1 MGHTPTKF
9 GETGW
14 GVSHTGTKEVD
25 WVRREKQW
33 RAKQEQK
40 NGEKKKKKTN
50 RQNKQKSFFF
60 GKSPMLGLKLRAF
73 PDGPRGRPLDH
84 RRGLIRSTWP
94 STHQQKTYLPY
105 VRKIVLEQLTP
116 FSVVQI
122 VLLYY
127 HSSTIP
133 GCATESDT

>member
-40 NGEKKKKKTN
+40 KMGKKKPTAKTKKN
-50 RQNKQKSFFF
+50 LFFLEKVQCWDSNF
-60 GKSPMLGLKLRAF
+60 EPF
-73 PDGPRGRPLDH
+73 PTVPEAAL
-84 RRGLIRSTWP
+84 W
-94 STHQQKTYLPY
+94 
-105 VRKIVLEQLTP
+105 
-116 FSVVQI
+116 
-122 VLLYY
+122 
-127 HSSTIP
+127 TI
-133 GCATESDT
+133 GVA

>member
-9 GETGW
+9 GDTGW

-40 NGEKKKKKTN
+40 NGGKKTN
-50 RQNKQKSFFF
+50 RQNKKKSFFF

-73 PDGPRGRPLDH
+73 PNGPRGRPLDH

-94 STHQQKTYLPY
+94 SRHHQKTYLPY

-133 GCATESDT
+133 GCAIKLRLR

>member
-1 MGHTPTKF
+1 M
-9 GETGW
+9 
-14 GVSHTGTKEVD
+14 
-25 WVRREKQW
+25 EKQNQ
-33 RAKQEQK
+33 RP
-40 NGEKKKKKTN
+40 
-50 RQNKQKSFFF
+50 KQKTFVF
-60 GKSPMLGLKLRAF
+60 GKSPMLGLKLRGF

-94 STHQQKTYLPY
+94 STSTHQQKTYLPY

-133 GCATESDT
+133 GCAISFISCY

>member
-14 GVSHTGTKEVD
+14 GVSHTETKEVD

-33 RAKQEQK
+33 RAKK
-40 NGEKKKKKTN
+40 NKKMEKKQPTAKK
-50 RQNKQKSFFF
+50 KQKSFFF
-60 GKSPMLGLKLRAF
+60 RKSPMLGLKLRAF
-73 PDGPRGRPLDH
+73 PDSPRGRPLDH

-94 STHQQKTYLPY
+94 SRHYQKTYLPY

-133 GCATESDT
+133 GCAR

>member
-40 NGEKKKKKTN
+40 KMGKKN
-50 RQNKQKSFFF
+50 QPPKQKKIFFF
-60 GKSPMLGLKLRAF
+60 WKKSNVGTQTSSLSQRSQRPPF
-73 PDGPRGRPLDH
+73 GP
-84 RRGLIRSTWP
+84 
-94 STHQQKTYLPY
+94 
-105 VRKIVLEQLTP
+105 
-116 FSVVQI
+116 
-122 VLLYY
+122 
-127 HSSTIP
+127 
-133 GCATESDT
+133 

>member
-33 RAKQEQK
+33 RAKK
-40 NGEKKKKKTN
+40 NKKMEKKNNGQKKK
-50 RQNKQKSFFF
+50 KSFFF
-60 GKSPMLGLKLRAF
+60 GKSPILGLKLRAF

-94 STHQQKTYLPY
+94 SIHQQKTYLPY

-133 GCATESDT
+133 GCAN

>member
-40 NGEKKKKKTN
+40 KWGKKN
-50 RQNKQKSFFF
+50 QPPKQKKIFFF
-60 GKSPMLGLKLRAF
+60 WKKSNVGTSNFEPF
-73 PDGPRGRPLDH
+73 PTVPEAAL
-84 RRGLIRSTWP
+84 W
-94 STHQQKTYLPY
+94 
-105 VRKIVLEQLTP
+105 
-116 FSVVQI
+116 
-122 VLLYY
+122 
-127 HSSTIP
+127 TI
-133 GCATESDT
+133 GVA